1 MECTDEVCEA
11 CNVKIEALDLKDD
24 VITQWIEDLRDPDFG
39 IVFNADYPIALTSR
53 GKVTGDAALYLAVRN
68 ADVDPKDIFR
78 WYEQLVIPKGYH
90 SSDVIVS
97 MFTGMPLDTAHKL
110 MYPQALLDDPNF
122 EMTRLKSRY
131 FIAVLDVYL
140 KTGVID
146 WTLVYHLESLAAE
159 AAQKRKE
166 KKEKASSE

>member
-1 MECTDEVCEA
+1 
-11 CNVKIEALDLKDD
+11 
-24 VITQWIEDLRDPDFG
+24 
-39 IVFNADYPIALTSR
+39 
-53 GKVTGDAALYLAVRN
+53 
-68 ADVDPKDIFR
+68 
-78 WYEQLVIPKGYH
+78 
-90 SSDVIVS
+90 
-97 MFTGMPLDTAHKL
+97 